1 MSCLPGLT
9 VGSNHQDR
17 MRSLCPGLRMG
28 RRARLVCAEWI
39 NLDGGLSGK
48 ATSVIDHLRSPFVA
62 KGGGAISGVFLGVPT
77 GWPLD

>member
-1 MSCLPGLT
+1 
-9 VGSNHQDR
+9 
-17 MRSLCPGLRMG
+17 MG

-62 KGGGAISGVFLGVPT
+62 KGGGTISGVFLGAPIEL
-77 GWPLD
+77 PLD